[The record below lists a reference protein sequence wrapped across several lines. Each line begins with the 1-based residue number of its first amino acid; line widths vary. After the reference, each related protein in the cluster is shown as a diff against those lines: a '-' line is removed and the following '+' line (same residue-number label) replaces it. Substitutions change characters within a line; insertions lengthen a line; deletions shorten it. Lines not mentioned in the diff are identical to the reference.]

1 MNRMTVIGRIVRET
15 ELRAVGEG
23 KFVMNNTI
31 AIPRAFKSENGQDT
45 DFLNFVA
52 WGKRAEL
59 IEEFCNKGDLIGLDG
74 RIQSRTYQ
82 KDSEQKVYIVE
93 MNVESVYFL
102 QNRRKKNIVDKSNP
116 QPKQEEKPAQQASV
130 SAESATQT
138 QPALQNTTIESNR
151 QDANTQGNDKASV
164 SGTEMSIDFIT
175 TANS

>member
-1 MNRMTVIGRIVRET
+1 MNRMTVIGRIVRDT

-82 KDSEQKVYIVE
+82 KDSDQKVYIVE

-102 QNRRKKNIVDKSNP
+102 QNRRKKNIVEKSKP
-116 QPKQEEKPAQQASV
+116 QLKEEPVQQASV
-130 SAESATQT
+130 SGESAAHT
-138 QPALQNTTIESNR
+138 QPVQQNTTIESNR
-151 QDANTQGNDKASV
+151 QDANTQGNDQASV
-164 SGTEMSIDFIT
+164 SGTGMSIDFIT

>member
-1 MNRMTVIGRIVRET
+1 MNRITVIGRIVRDT
-15 ELRAVGEG
+15 ELRAVGSREG
-23 KFVMNNTI
+23 TFVMNNTI
-31 AIPRAFKSENGQDT
+31 AIPRAFKSESGQDT

-82 KDSEQKVYIVE
+82 KESEQKVYIVE

-102 QNRRKKNIVDKSNP
+102 QGRRKKNVIQKS
-116 QPKQEEKPAQQASV
+116 QPGS
-130 SAESATQT
+130 ESDTESGIKNATTQT
-138 QPALQNTTIESNR
+138 TR
-151 QDANTQGNDKASV
+151 QAEDNQGNNQKPV
-164 SGTEMSIDFIT
+164 SGTGLTIDNLE

>member
-1 MNRMTVIGRIVRET
+1 MNRITVIGRIVRDT

-23 KFVMNNTI
+23 KLVMNNTI

-52 WGKRAEL
+52 WGKRGEL
-59 IEEFCNKGDLIGLDG
+59 IEEFCSKGDLIGLDG

-102 QNRRKKNIVDKSNP
+102 QNRRKKNVVKNNKLQPEPKS
-116 QPKQEEKPAQQASV
+116 
-130 SAESATQT
+130 QT
-138 QPALQNTTIESNR
+138 ITENTSTESNR
-151 QDANTQGNDKASV
+151 QASDTQGNDNASV
-164 SGTEMSIDFIT
+164 SRADVSIDFIEN
-175 TANS
+175 ANS

>member
-1 MNRMTVIGRIVRET
+1 MNRLTVIGRIVRDT
-15 ELRAVGEG
+15 ELRDVGDG
-23 KFVMNNTI
+23 KLVMNNTI
-31 AIPRAFKSENGQDT
+31 AIPRAFKTEQGQDT

-82 KDSEQKVYIVE
+82 KDSNQKVYIVE

-102 QNRRKKNIVDKSNP
+102 QNRRKKVVAKTVN
-116 QPKQEEKPAQQASV
+116 
-130 SAESATQT
+130 
-138 QPALQNTTIESNR
+138 SNR
-151 QDANTQGNDKASV
+151 QTQNETNRQATDNQRNSNQELSDDEIDINTIQ
-164 SGTEMSIDFIT
+164 

>member
-1 MNRMTVIGRIVRET
+1 MNRITVIGRIVRDT
-15 ELRAVGEG
+15 ELRVVGEG
-23 KFVMNNTI
+23 RFVMNNTI

-102 QNRRKKNIVDKSNP
+102 QNRRKKNIVKSSKP
-116 QPKQEEKPAQQASV
+116 QPEPAPASQPVNQNQVAQQ
-130 SAESATQT
+130 
-138 QPALQNTTIESNR
+138 NTDSESNR
-151 QDANTQGNDKASV
+151 QNSDTQGNDNASI
-164 SGTEMSIDFIT
+164 SGSDVSIDFIE

>member
-1 MNRMTVIGRIVRET
+1 MNRITVIGRIVRDT
-15 ELRAVGEG
+15 ELRVVGDG
-23 KFVMNNTI
+23 RFVMNNTI

-102 QNRRKKNIVDKSNP
+102 QNRRKKNVVKSSKP
-116 QPKQEEKPAQQASV
+116 QPETAPAPAPASQPVNQNQVDQQNENS
-130 SAESATQT
+130 
-138 QPALQNTTIESNR
+138 ESNR
-151 QDANTQGNDKASV
+151 QVSDTQGNDNASI
-164 SGTEMSIDFIT
+164 SGSDVSIDFIE

>member
-1 MNRMTVIGRIVRET
+1 MNRITVIGRIVRDT
-15 ELRAVGEG
+15 EMRVVGDG
-23 KFVMNNTI
+23 RFVMNNTI

-59 IEEFCNKGDLIGLDG
+59 IEAFWNKGDLLGLDG

-82 KDSEQKVYIVE
+82 KESEQKVYIVE

-102 QNRRKKNIVDKSNP
+102 QNRPKKNIVEKSKP
-116 QPKQEEKPAQQASV
+116 QPKPVEEPKREPAQQ
-130 SAESATQT
+130 
-138 QPALQNTTIESNR
+138 NTVIESNR
-151 QDANTQGNDKASV
+151 QDANNQGNDPASV
-164 SGTEMSIDFIT
+164 SRTGMSIDFIT

>member
-15 ELRAVGEG
+15 DLRAVGSGEG
-23 KFVMNNTI
+23 TFVMNNTI
-31 AIPRAFKSENGQDT
+31 AIPRPFKSENGQDT

-102 QNRRKKNIVDKSNP
+102 QGRRKKNVVKKS
-116 QPKQEEKPAQQASV
+116 QPKS
-130 SAESATQT
+130 
-138 QPALQNTTIESNR
+138 QPANETSNNEANR
-151 QDANTQGNDKASV
+151 QADNTQGDNRESV
-164 SGTEMSIDFIT
+164 SGTEVKISHIE